1 MKFGQIS
8 LAVLALTFAACVSDD
23 TSSPDGEFDVA
34 FAGGKADS
42 MIGECETNALLGKLN
57 NPETSVEGLKDA
69 GIHTRA
75 ANNIIEQR
83 NGLDA
88 LPGTEDDF
96 YFRSLTDVDDVSYV
110 GSVAMSQLLE
120 MVAGTCIVTG
130 GNAEVIFSPQ
140 PYETSHLARVAELI
154 DGAQHSIDIAMY
166 SYSDSKIG
174 AALRRAVERGIDV
187 RFIFETANEDKSSPA
202 GTKSS
207 ALEDMGIDV
216 RYVNKIMH
224 HKFVI
229 IDGPRD
235 MNAFQTQTDAGILA
249 TGSGNWSNSAGTRY
263 DENTLFMYGNSELN
277 LRYQREFNHLWAN
290 SRDFSWNPAI
300 EYFESDTINSED
312 VVNDSTVDAVFTSAN
327 FKVTQSSRYGAT
339 FTSNAGGHTVAN
351 RLVDLIQSAQTS
363 IYVASGHL
371 RSRPVSEAL
380 LAAKQANPAL
390 DIKIYLDGQEF
401 IAEST
406 AAIQERDLQ
415 SCLDRAGT
423 SVSKQEDC
431 MDRGFYFSY
440 AMQEAGIPLKFKYY
454 SYRWHYS
461 YAAQMHHKYIIV
473 DGKTVAM
480 GSYNLSDNAE
490 HNTME
495 NVAII
500 DGSGYQ
506 NIVDQYVANFDSMWN
521 TGEGL
526 YEPLMD
532 RIQNGTGS
540 VPIVFDSMA
549 LTWQEVTELKSTIG
563 RVCSD
568 VNDASHRAHPERH
581 FTCKRR

>member
-57 NPETSVEGLKDA
+57 NPETSAEGLKDA

-75 ANNIIEQR
+75 ANNIIAQR

-110 GSVAMSQLLE
+110 GTVAMSQLLE

-202 GTKSS
+202 GTKSA

-216 RYVNKIMH
+216 RYVSKIMH

-235 MNAFQTQTDAGILA
+235 MNAFQNQTRCRHLGHGLGQLVEQRRHALRRKHPVHVRQQRAEPALPARVQPLVGQQPRLLVEPRDRVLPRA
-249 TGSGNWSNSAGTRY
+249 TPSTPKTSSTTRPSTRCSPRPTSRSRNPHATAQRLRRMPAGTRWPI
-263 DENTLFMYGNSELN
+263 DL
-277 LRYQREFNHLWAN
+277 
-290 SRDFSWNPAI
+290 
-300 EYFESDTINSED
+300 
-312 VVNDSTVDAVFTSAN
+312 
-327 FKVTQSSRYGAT
+327 
-339 FTSNAGGHTVAN
+339 SN
-351 RLVDLIQSAQTS
+351 
-363 IYVASGHL
+363 
-371 RSRPVSEAL
+371 
-380 LAAKQANPAL
+380 
-390 DIKIYLDGQEF
+390 
-401 IAEST
+401 
-406 AAIQERDLQ
+406 
-415 SCLDRAGT
+415 
-423 SVSKQEDC
+423 
-431 MDRGFYFSY
+431 
-440 AMQEAGIPLKFKYY
+440 
-454 SYRWHYS
+454 
-461 YAAQMHHKYIIV
+461 
-473 DGKTVAM
+473 
-480 GSYNLSDNAE
+480 
-490 HNTME
+490 
-495 NVAII
+495 
-500 DGSGYQ
+500 
-506 NIVDQYVANFDSMWN
+506 
-521 TGEGL
+521 
-526 YEPLMD
+526 
-532 RIQNGTGS
+532 
-540 VPIVFDSMA
+540 
-549 LTWQEVTELKSTIG
+549 
-563 RVCSD
+563 
-568 VNDASHRAHPERH
+568 
-581 FTCKRR
+581 